1 MNTACRK
8 FKKLV
13 AILLVVAMVFVM
25 AGCKDKKSKTEEEL
39 LGWVERLNNSF
50 IDDHFEYESFH
61 QNVLDGNGGYMDGMG
76 TVVVKSEK
84 YPDQKIY
91 ISNNFNSEG
100 EPPYT
105 NYNSIR
111 YKENME
117 EYIKEVFEEHF
128 SCDSCEVQYLCEPT
142 TPIEYMSFN
151 TYLQKYARFSHVDV
165 IIYKKDG
172 AFTAQEQT
180 VDELIKIVKERDE
193 TCEINL
199 YYCTE
204 EDDDMLSNYVC
215 CYSLVMSQHN
225 EISYI
230 GVERNSGKDFET
242 LVENMTW

>member
-1 MNTACRK
+1 MSKVCARYKNVA
-8 FKKLV
+8 
-13 AILLVVAMVFVM
+13 AILLLVAMLFVL
-25 AGCKDKKSKTEEEL
+25 AGCKDKKANTEDEL
-39 LGWVERLNNSF
+39 RGWVEKLDNTFS
-50 IDDHFEYESFH
+50 DDHFEYERFY

-111 YKENME
+111 YKEDME
-117 EYIKEVFEEHF
+117 EYIKGVFEEHF

-180 VDELIKIVKERDE
+180 VDELIRIVKERNE
-193 TCEINL
+193 VCKITL

-204 EDDDMLSNYVC
+204 ESADPFQNYDY
-215 CYSLVMSQHN
+215 CYKLHMEERH
-225 EISYI
+225 EIRVI
-230 GVERNSGKDFET
+230 TVESPGSDEPET
-242 LVENMTW
+242 LVENRTW